1 MSGELAGKLAIIK
14 ISGSPLSL
22 AEEALSRISDTQW
35 QISTAAKQVVDR
47 DAAPVLEKYDD
58 SEEIWEEIEYE
69 SVDKLTGIFTFA
81 FPGYGSTEQLRVK
94 SGNYLP
100 LSTAA
105 YAHDYT
111 YNRGID
117 LHDVTSFRE
126 DYRRRLPGLKYASGT
141 LSQWDVTDSY
151 FADALTSGE
160 PVVLELRGQAAG
172 NPQRVWALI
181 ESDEMAAAVDSLQDE
196 AVSFISTDEL
206 LNV

>member
-1 MSGELAGKLAIIK
+1 MSGELAGKLATIK

-22 AEEALSRISDTQW
+22 AEEGLTRISDTEW
-35 QISTAAKQVVDR
+35 QISTAAKQVIDR
-47 DAAPVLEKYDD
+47 DTDPVLEKLDG
-58 SEEIWEEIEYE
+58 EVWEEIDYK
-69 SVDKLTGIFTFA
+69 SVNKLTGAFTFA
-81 FPGYGSTEQLRVK
+81 SPGYGGTEQIRVK

-100 LSTAA
+100 LSAAA

-126 DYRRRLPGLKYASGT
+126 EYRRKMPGQKYASGT

-151 FADALTSGE
+151 FADALISGE
-160 PVVLELRGQAAG
+160 PVVLELRGQAEG
-172 NPQRVWALI
+172 DPQRVWALI